1 MSQLII
7 NVGTV
12 SNDGTG
18 DTIRGAFVNVN
29 TNFTEV
35 YNHIANLTANVAS
48 IDVIQNVVI
57 GAAFNTANAAFD
69 YANTV
74 NTLTYNVGTS
84 ANLYS
89 VSVGVA
95 GNSFTTTVGASS
107 NAYTNAV
114 GTAVNAYA
122 QFVGNSGNSYATI
135 LSTNNSA
142 SANAWANTIQI
153 TTLEWANAKFESVSN
168 VGVVFTHANNA
179 FIKANN
185 SLQNTSITIQG
196 NVTTLGVFS
205 DQYAPIRD
213 KLAFVVNSNVSMIY
227 ITSLVLANNSNN
239 IYINIEEDT
248 KFPSY
253 ANVGTTIEV
262 FQVGTGTTTFVA
274 NDAAVTVNGPN
285 NCLTMGNQYTVAKLV
300 KLAANNWFV
309 TGDLRA

>member
-35 YNHIANLTANVAS
+35 YNHIANLTANIAV
-48 IDVIQNVVI
+48 IDLSQNVVI
-57 GAAFNTANAAFD
+57 EAAFDTANAAFD
-69 YANTV
+69 HANTV
-74 NTLTYNVGTS
+74 NTLAYNVGTS

-89 VSVGVA
+89 ISVGA
-95 GNSFTTTVGASS
+95 SGNSFAVTVGAAS
-107 NAYTNAV
+107 NNYTDFVGASANSFAVAVGSAGNNYASILVANNAV
-114 GTAVNAYA
+114 G
-122 QFVGNSGNSYATI
+122 
-135 LSTNNSA
+135 
-142 SANAWANTIQI
+142 ANAWANTIQVA
-153 TTLEWANAKFESVSN
+153 TLEWANAKFETISN
-168 VGVVFTHANNA
+168 VGLAFTHANNA
-179 FIKANN
+179 YIKANN
-185 SLQNTSITIQG
+185 SLQNTSVSIQG
-196 NVTTLGVFS
+196 NVTALGVFH
-205 DQYAPIRD
+205 DQYAPLRD
-213 KLAFVVNSNVSMIY
+213 KLAFVVDSNVSMIY
-227 ITSLVLANNSNN
+227 ISSLVLANNSNN

-274 NDAAVTVNGPN
+274 NDAAVTLNGPN

-309 TGDLRA
+309 TGDLIA